1 MMASK
6 SRWSKPERGISRI
19 EHPRKSMKGCLNGKL
34 KFAELRAR
42 LFRSPITLTHQNVL
56 VFPQWITAP
65 AVLPCIFY
73 DQKRVFV
80 LLKMHGKRRES
91 PVAAMS
97 GSNTPIELSHGGVCS
112 PICSRACLPQHVQ
125 KIRGPSVLRD
135 INGSE
140 DIIAIARRRTSRQLC
155 YQRWVRDRD

>member
-1 MMASK
+1 MASK
-6 SRWSKPERGISRI
+6 SRWSKPERGITRI
-19 EHPRKSMKGCLNGKL
+19 DHPRKSMKSCLNDKRE
-34 KFAELRAR
+34 FAELRAR
-42 LFRSPITLTHQNVL
+42 LFRSLNHSHAPESSWCSPNGLQHQ
-56 VFPQWITAP
+56 QCI
-65 AVLPCIFY
+65 PCIFY